1 MTYRNDAARG
11 ADVLGRW
18 RMLAEQRLEHLT
30 ELFESG
36 RWRRYHSERAFLEN
50 IKEAKFAVETWR
62 GLSTT
67 PVANPQKTISPAQSI
82 LMRALEPKPAI
93 APEPIG
99 KPAATEIAFAAREK
113 AQATPVAD
121 LLALERAL
129 DVPSPALDF
138 AAIEQRY
145 PLLRNSL

>member
-18 RMLAEQRLEHLT
+18 RMLAERRLEHLT
-30 ELFESG
+30 DLFESG

-50 IKEAKFAVETWR
+50 IKEAKSAVETWR
-62 GLSTT
+62 GLSTA
-67 PVANPQKTISPAQSI
+67 PVVNPPRTISAAQSI
-82 LMRALEPKPAI
+82 LRRALEPKSVV
-93 APEPIG
+93 APKPIEM
-99 KPAATEIAFAAREK
+99 PEAAEIAFVAREK
-113 AQATPVAD
+113 AQATPAVN

-129 DVPSPALDF
+129 DVPDPALDF
-138 AAIEQRY
+138 TAIEQRY